1 MKKILAFAGSN
12 SKTSIN
18 KQLAIYAASKVDN
31 TTFETVDLNDFELPI
46 YSFEIEE
53 NGFPLAAQE
62 FNNKLASYDGF
73 VVSLAEH
80 NGSYAAVF
88 KNIFDWVSRIDRKV
102 FKDKP
107 VLLMATSPGG
117 RGGISVL
124 DTAKNTFPHLG
135 GAIAATFSLP
145 NFYDNFKDGKIDDS
159 TLNNDL
165 LAAVKEFK
173 SALEANNM

>member
-18 KQLAIYAASKVDN
+18 KQLATFVASQVSNSKYDVA
-31 TTFETVDLNDFELPI
+31 DLNDYDLPI
-46 YSFEIEE
+46 FSLEIEAE
-53 NGFPLAAQE
+53 GFPKAAQE
-62 FNNKLASYDGF
+62 FNQLLSAYDGF
-73 VVSLAEH
+73 VISLAEH

-117 RGGISVL
+117 RGGASVL
-124 DTAKNTFPHLG
+124 ETAKNTLPHLG
-135 GAIAATFSLP
+135 GNVVSTFSLP
-145 NFYDNFKDGKIDDS
+145 SFYDHFKEGKLDNQELGAV
-159 TLNNDL
+159 LNNAIENFQNVL
-165 LAAVKEFK
+165 
-173 SALEANNM
+173 

>member
-18 KQLAIYAASKVDN
+18 KQLATYVAS
-31 TTFETVDLNDFELPI
+31 TVENASFDVADLNDYQLPI
-46 YSFEIEE
+46 FSLEIEAE
-53 NGFPLAAQE
+53 GFPQGVQD
-62 FNNKLASYDGF
+62 FNNLLSEYDGF

-88 KNIFDWVSRIDRKV
+88 KNMYDWVSRIDRKV

-117 RGGISVL
+117 RGGQSVL
-124 DTAKNTFPHLG
+124 ASAAGAFPHA
-135 GAIAATFSLP
+135 GANVVATFSLP
-145 NFYDNFKDGKIDDS
+145 SFYDNFKDGKVVEE
-159 TLNNDL
+159 TLNESL
-165 LAAVKEFK
+165 LIAVRELQ
-173 SALEANNM
+173 SAL

>member
-18 KQLAIYAASKVDN
+18 KQLASFVASQVSN
-31 TTFETVDLNDFELPI
+31 SEYEVADLNDYELPI
-46 YSFEIEE
+46 FSLEIESE
-53 NGFPLAAQE
+53 GFPQAAQD
-62 FNNKLASYDGF
+62 FNQLLSGYDGF
-73 VVSLAEH
+73 VISLAEH

-117 RGGISVL
+117 RGGATVL
-124 DTAKNTFPHLG
+124 QAAKNTFPHLG
-135 GAIAATFSLP
+135 GNVVSTFSLP
-145 NFYDNFKDGKIDDS
+145 SFYDHFKEGKIDNQEFED
-159 TLNNDL
+159 TLNV
-165 LAAVKEFK
+165 AVKNFQD
-173 SALEANNM
+173 AI